1 MLSSVTEVT
10 VDVFYMITIFK
21 KKNTCSRSFFIIIF
35 FIMITILYYDTAS
48 HKLIERV
55 SLEAI

>member
-21 KKNTCSRSFFIIIF
+21 KKNTCSCSFFLIN
-35 FIMITILYYDTAS
+35 ILYYDNY
-48 HKLIERV
+48 
-55 SLEAI
+55 SLL